1 MITDQDK
8 RRKAACCPVID
19 IIQDK
24 GVMNGTFMAP
34 LSCNIRA
41 SMDAVFARTDIRDPC
56 GG

>member
-1 MITDQDK
+1 MITDQDM

-34 LSCNIRA
+34 FFL
-41 SMDAVFARTDIRDPC
+41 
-56 GG
+56 